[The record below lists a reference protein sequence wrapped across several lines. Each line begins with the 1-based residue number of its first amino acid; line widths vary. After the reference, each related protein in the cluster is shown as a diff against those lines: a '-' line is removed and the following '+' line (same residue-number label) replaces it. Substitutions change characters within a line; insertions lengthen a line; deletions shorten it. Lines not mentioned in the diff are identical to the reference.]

1 MHSNELIFNID
12 TVENIISE
20 CGIAFSN
27 IIEMNKSGTDNRVFN
42 IDNKYLVRLPRT
54 KNASE
59 VMQYEQLVLK
69 NFGIASSVKIPETVF
84 HGTPNECYPFHYSVY
99 KYINGDDLFHAND
112 DIDMNGLARDLGD
125 FVNALH
131 KTPCDGLLKS
141 SRGDGLQ
148 KKNDEFM
155 KAFNVFDEKF
165 NKDDILILWNK
176 LMQVPNWKS
185 APVTLHSDIL
195 PMNIIIKNDQL
206 AAVIDFSYVGY
217 GDPAV
222 DLMPA
227 WTIFDKETRPI
238 FLSKTNYDTDTILR
252 AMGWALSFAVIA
264 MPYYKHKSHA
274 IYSIAKKTLE
284 EVLLDNCTSENFNPI
299 KYYT

>member
-1 MHSNELIFNID
+1 MHSNEFLYNLDVVREVISKTEIEFNLV
-12 TVENIISE
+12 VEI
-20 CGIAFSN
+20 
-27 IIEMNKSGTDNRVFN
+27 NKSGTDNRVFK
-42 IDNKYLVRLPRT
+42 IDNEYILRLPRT

-69 NFGIASSVKIPETVF
+69 NFGIASSVKIPKMIFEG
-84 HGTPNECYPFHYSVY
+84 HPGKYYPFYYSIY
-99 KYINGDDLFHAND
+99 EYIDGSDLFHTKNNVNMQSVAN
-112 DIDMNGLARDLGD
+112 DLGD
-125 FVNALH
+125 FINALH
-131 KTPCDGLLKS
+131 KTQCDNLQKS

-155 KAFNVFDEKF
+155 KAFNVFDAKF

-206 AAVIDFSYVGY
+206 EAVIDFSYVGY

-264 MPYYKHKSHA
+264 IPYYKHTNNA

-284 EVLLDNCTSENFNPI
+284 EVLLDNCTSENFNPL